1 MTRFRAAAFGLL
13 LLLGPVSAGPYEEG
27 IAAYDRLDFAAAL
40 NLWLPL
46 AEQGDSAAQF
56 NVGVL
61 YEKGLG
67 VAQDMREAARWY
79 RKAAEQGDA
88 EAQYDMGRLHE
99 TGAGVS
105 MDPEEARKWYAAVIA
120 NARKDATTATMKQRA
135 RVRLANLANATEHV
149 VPYKGGRFVIARS
162 PDGSCVVALQGPIT
176 RDTAPSFAEVIKQS
190 SALGCANPWLLLE
203 SPGGLLF
210 DGLDLGRQVRSA
222 GFRTITRYSCA
233 SACSMIFLGGTERV
247 LVGSRARIGLHQPS
261 RGTGSNRLCDPTT
274 YTSAARDMAAYVQ
287 SSIPGHAEE
296 VINLIMQTSCDE
308 ITWIGGRRALDLTIA
323 TRVESEG
330 VDVFGSAER
339 RRAK

>member
-1 MTRFRAAAFGLL
+1 MVRLRAAAFCLL
-13 LLLGPVSAGPYEEG
+13 LMSGPASAGPYEEG
-27 IAAYDRLDFAAAL
+27 VAAYDRKDFAAAL
-40 NLWLPL
+40 SLWLPL
-46 AEQGDSAAQF
+46 AERGNGAAQF

-67 VAQDMREAARWY
+67 VAQDTSEA
-79 RKAAEQGDA
+79 
-88 EAQYDMGRLHE
+88 
-99 TGAGVS
+99 
-105 MDPEEARKWYAAVIA
+105 
-120 NARKDATTATMKQRA
+120 
-135 RVRLANLANATEHV
+135 
-149 VPYKGGRFVIARS
+149 
-162 PDGSCVVALQGPIT
+162 ALQGAIT
-176 RDTAPSFAEVIKQS
+176 RDTAPSFADVIKQS

-210 DGLDLGRQVRSA
+210 DGLDLGKQVRGA

-261 RGTGSNRLCDPTT
+261 RGTGGNRLCDDAT

-296 VINLIMQTSCDE
+296 VINLIMQTSCND
-308 ITWIGGRRALDLTIA
+308 ITWIGGRRALELNIA